1 MGTQRY
7 ITILEWQLQL
17 GLKGNELIALALIW
31 GFNQSGQKYT
41 GTSSYLAFWLG
52 ISKRNALA
60 VLQRLVK
67 KGILIKEERVK
78 NGVKFCSY
86 SVNVEFCNNLLLSTN
101 ITSGDETSPGGG
113 DETSWGG
120 DETSPGGDETSPNNT
135 NNIDININTL
145 SNKKGAAK
153 FQKPSLE
160 EIEEYCRQRQNS
172 VDAVTFFNHY
182 ESNGWMVGKTHMKDW
197 KAAIRTWERRQEKEG
212 NRRQSAPSQRRDK
225 FSEMVGVAQRM
236 FSQNRE
242 VVDEQ

>member
-60 VLQRLVK
+60 VLQRLVE
-67 KGILIKEERVK
+67 KGILIKEERVE

-101 ITSGDETSPGGG
+101 ITRGDK
-113 DETSWGG
+113 TSWGG
-120 DETSPGGDETSPNNT
+120 DETSSGGGDETSHNNT
-135 NNIDININTL
+135 IKDIDININIL

-197 KAAIRTWERRQEKEG
+197 KAAIHTWERRQEKEG
-212 NRRQSAPSQRRDK
+212 SRRQSAPSQRRDK

>member
-31 GFNQSGQKYT
+31 GFNQSGQRFTGSASYLSMWL
-41 GTSSYLAFWLG
+41 GTS
-52 ISKRNALA
+52 KRRTLD
-60 VLQRLVK
+60 VLQRLVER
-67 KGILIKEERVK
+67 GILIKEERVE

-86 SVNVEFCNNLLLSTN
+86 SVNAEYCNLLIAQN
-101 ITSGDETSPGGG
+101 VTSGDKMSSGGG
-113 DETSWGG
+113 VEM
-120 DETSPGGDETSPNNT
+120 SPNIIDNI
-135 NNIDININTL
+135 NIDNTL

-197 KAAIRTWERRQEKEG
+197 KAAIHTWERRQEKEG
-212 NRRQSAPSQRRDK
+212 SRRQSAPSQRRDK